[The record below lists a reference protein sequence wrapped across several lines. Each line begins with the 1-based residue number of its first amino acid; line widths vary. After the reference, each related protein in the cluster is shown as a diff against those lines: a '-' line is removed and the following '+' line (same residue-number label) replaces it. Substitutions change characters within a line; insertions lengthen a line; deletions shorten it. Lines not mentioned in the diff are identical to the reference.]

1 MARKREGLSG
11 KKQKKNTSNLDDYF
25 EELIEGANDEVV
37 NENLSPPSNNEP
49 IEEIKENEEKVDL
62 SNLEEK
68 IDNLDKLETTKEEVV
83 TPTNV
88 TEEHQVPEKPSVKVK
103 GGKLKIATTK
113 KVVKLSRESFTKL
126 NENKKYNLQKK
137 NNENSQQLATETKTF
152 SVRPDLLDILAD
164 VVDGQYGMNTK
175 IVQNALINELV
186 RIGVLDSDSLSEMLD
201 Y

>member
-37 NENLSPPSNNEP
+37 NENLFPPSNNEP

-126 NENKKYNLQKK
+126 NENRKYNLQKK